1 MHAAWRAVITRCS
14 SKLLL
19 SPCTSLL
26 SATTRRAM
34 THTVAG
40 VDTDRLYREV
50 TAMVG
55 EYLTRQERRDS
66 KVIDFKSPTQL
77 RDLVDLTLPEEA
89 TSDEVVLQTC
99 RDALQ
104 YCVHTCKLATPLF
117 LTV

>member
-1 MHAAWRAVITRCS
+1 
-14 SKLLL
+14 
-19 SPCTSLL
+19 
-26 SATTRRAM
+26 M
-34 THTVAG
+34 THTAAG

-89 TSDEVVLQTC
+89 TSNEVVLQTC

-104 YCVHTCKLATPLF
+104 YCVHTCKLATPLL
-117 LTV
+117 LTVCVVL